1 MTSSV
6 NTIVDQANRRLG
18 ILRSLRYKLDRL
30 SLENFYLGFIR
41 PLLEY
46 GDIVWDSPTD
56 VLKPLEMVQRNAARV
71 VIGATAR
78 SKTEGLY
85 KETGWEPLDKR
96 REFHRA
102 TLMYKIINGKA
113 PGYLRDLVPQLVGH
127 RTGYM
132 LRNRE
137 DLDQPLARTNIYAN
151 SFFPKGIALWNNLS
165 RKVKQAPSVEAFKI
179 YHTRS
184 LPRKNILYY
193 FGNRSESIAHAR
205 MRIGNS
211 LLKADLCNILH
222 VEQSPLCPCQSGVE
236 EDAKHYF
243 FACHLF
249 NEQRAALKSDLLPYV
264 IDDTDPLLFGLP
276 DEDHNTNIHI
286 FSAVHKY
293 IRDTRRFN

>member
-1 MTSSV
+1 
-6 NTIVDQANRRLG
+6 
-18 ILRSLRYKLDRL
+18 
-30 SLENFYLGFIR
+30 
-41 PLLEY
+41 
-46 GDIVWDSPTD
+46 
-56 VLKPLEMVQRNAARV
+56 
-71 VIGATAR
+71 
-78 SKTEGLY
+78 
-85 KETGWEPLDKR
+85 
-96 REFHRA
+96 
-102 TLMYKIINGKA
+102 
-113 PGYLRDLVPQLVGH
+113 
-127 RTGYM
+127 
-132 LRNRE
+132 
-137 DLDQPLARTNIYAN
+137 
-151 SFFPKGIALWNNLS
+151 
-165 RKVKQAPSVEAFKI
+165 
-179 YHTRS
+179 
-184 LPRKNILYY
+184 
-193 FGNRSESIAHAR
+193 